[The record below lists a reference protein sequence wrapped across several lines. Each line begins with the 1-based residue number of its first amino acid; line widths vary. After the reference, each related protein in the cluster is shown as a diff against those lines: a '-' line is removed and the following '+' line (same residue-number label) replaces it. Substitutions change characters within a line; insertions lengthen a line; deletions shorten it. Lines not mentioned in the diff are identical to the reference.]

1 MRSLLFSLVMVPGI
15 LMLVAAMPA
24 LAEPRIALVIGNSNY
39 GGDLGRLPN
48 PVNDAELM
56 SSTLRKLGFQVIK
69 VTDADQRQMKRAIA
83 DFGTKL
89 ANAGSQAVGLFYYAG
104 HGLQIDGEN
113 YIIPVHADIEK
124 AADVDIEAVA
134 ASGVLKQMQLAEN
147 AVNIVIL
154 DACRNNPLSRGMR
167 SATQGLARM
176 DAPTGSILAYS
187 TAPGETAA
195 DGNGKDSP
203 YTVALAQA
211 MLKPGIAIEETF
223 RDARVE
229 VLQQTDKQQ
238 VPWESS
244 SLTGAFF
251 FNPGE
256 KLASIA
262 APAAPSVPST
272 PTAPPQPSAL
282 PTSHGNTPV
291 SPGKVSKDCGNCPE
305 MVSLPSGEFRMGSP
319 ANESGHT
326 ASEGPQIDVT
336 VSAFEIGKYPVTR
349 GEFNAFVKA
358 SGYAPA
364 GKCWTDT
371 GGGKFDFSSDATW
384 KNPGFS
390 QTDRD
395 PVVCVSWQDAD
406 AYAHW
411 LSKQSGKSYRLR
423 SESEWEYAA
432 RAGTQTARSW
442 SDSDRDFCSY
452 GNIADRAAKRKYA
465 NWTIVNCDDGYA
477 FTSPVGSFKP
487 NGFGLTDM
495 LGNAKQ
501 WTADCGGGDLSKTPT
516 DGSPVGDSGCSDH
529 AVRGSGW
536 DGLPNTS
543 RAAYR
548 EHSPADYAA
557 FNYGFRVAR
566 DR

>member
-1 MRSLLFSLVMVPGI
+1 MRSLLFALLLV
-15 LMLVAAMPA
+15 LAAAMPA
-24 LAEPRIALVIGNSNY
+24 RAEPRLALVIGNSNY
-39 GGDLGRLPN
+39 GGELGKLPN

-56 SSTLRKLGFQVIK
+56 SATLRKLGFQVSK

-83 DFGTKL
+83 DFGTRL
-89 ANAGSQAVGLFYYAG
+89 ADAGPQAVGLFYYAG

-113 YIIPVHADIEK
+113 YLIPVRARIEK
-124 AADVDIEAVA
+124 AADADLEAVT
-134 ASGVLKQMQLAEN
+134 ASSVLKQMQFAN
-147 AVNIVIL
+147 SAVNIVIL

-167 SATQGLARM
+167 DASRGLARM
-176 DAPTGSILAYS
+176 DAPTGSIVAYS

-195 DGNGKDSP
+195 DGEGKDSP
-203 YTVALAQA
+203 YTVALTQA

-223 RDARVE
+223 RDARVQ
-229 VLQQTDKQQ
+229 VLQQTGKRQ

-256 KLASIA
+256 KLPTIA
-262 APAAPSVPST
+262 APLAPSVPS
-272 PTAPPQPSAL
+272 APIAPAQPSAL
-282 PTSHGNTPV
+282 PASHGNAPV
-291 SPGKVSKDCGNCPE
+291 NPGQVSRDCSDCPE
-305 MVSLPSGEFRMGSP
+305 MVALPAGEFRMGSP

-326 ASEGPQIDVT
+326 AAEGPQIDVT
-336 VSAFEIGKYPVTR
+336 LPAFAIGKYPVTR
-349 GEFNAFVKA
+349 GEFAAFVQA
-358 SGYAPA
+358 SGYQPA
-364 GKCWTDT
+364 QRCWTDL
-371 GGGKFDFSSDATW
+371 GGGKFDFSDAADW
-384 KNPGFS
+384 RHPGFA

-395 PVVCVSWQDAD
+395 PVVCVSWQDAA
-406 AYAHW
+406 AYARW
-411 LSKQSGKSYRLR
+411 LAKKAGKAYRLP

-432 RAGTQTARSW
+432 RAGTRTSRYWGDA
-442 SDSDRDFCSY
+442 DRDFCSY

-465 NWTIVNCDDGYA
+465 NWTIVACDDGYA
-477 FTSPVGSFKP
+477 FTAPVGSFKP
-487 NGFGLTDM
+487 NRFGLYDM

-501 WTADCGGGDLSKTPT
+501 WTADCGGGDLTKMPT
-516 DGSPVGDSGCSDH
+516 DGSPREDSGCTDH
-529 AVRGSGW
+529 SVRGSGW

-548 EHSPADYAA
+548 EHGPADYAA